1 MIIMERKIAF
11 FDIDGTLTSELD
23 GSILPSTKTA
33 IKKARENGHIMFIN
47 SGRCM
52 QNIEKRFL
60 EIGFDG
66 IISGCGTNIYC
77 KENGTFKELLY
88 VSQSHAVTYEILTHA
103 RKFDLDLLFES
114 KNYVRFD
121 TQRPLLTEGGIRHY
135 NAFLGRNYDM
145 SQNPEDEH
153 FTCDKF
159 VVWFTNIEDLPAFRQ
174 VSDQYFE
181 CIDRG
186 GNFREFV
193 PTGYS
198 KATGIQFVLDH
209 YQISIKNSYSFGDS
223 NNDLPML
230 NYTKYSIAMGNAIP
244 PSLCNQVT
252 YVSAKSSQ
260 NGIRQALEYYGFI

>member
-1 MIIMERKIAF
+1 MERKIAF

-23 GSILPSTKTA
+23 GSVLPSTKNA
-33 IKKARENGHIMFIN
+33 IKKARDNGHIMFIN
-47 SGRCM
+47 TGRCM
-52 QNIEKRFL
+52 QNVEKRFL

-77 KENGTFKELLY
+77 NENGINKELLY
-88 VSQSHAVTYEILTHA
+88 VSQTHAVTSEILAHA
-103 RKFDLDLLFES
+103 RKFKLDLLFES

-121 TQRPLLTEGGIRHY
+121 TKTPLLTEGGIRQY
-135 NAFLGRNYDM
+135 NAFLSRNYDM
-145 SQNPEDEH
+145 SQNPEEED

-159 VVWFTNIEDLPAFRQ
+159 VVWFTDMEDLPAFQR
-174 VSDQYFE
+174 VSDKYFE

-193 PTGYS
+193 PIGYS

-209 YQISIKNSYSFGDS
+209 YQIAHENSYSFGDS

-230 NYTKYSIAMGNAIP
+230 NYTNYSVAMGNAVP
-244 PSLCNQVT
+244 ASLFDQVT
-252 YVSAKSSQ
+252 YISAKSSE
-260 NGIRQALEYYGFI
+260 NGIRQALEHYGFI

>member
-1 MIIMERKIAF
+1 MERKIAF

-33 IKKARENGHIMFIN
+33 IKKARDNGNLMFIN
-47 SGRCM
+47 TGRCM
-52 QNIEKRFL
+52 QNVEKRFL

-77 KENGTFKELLY
+77 EADGTLKELLY
-88 VSQSHAVTYEILTHA
+88 VPQTHAVTYEILTHA
-103 RKFDLDLLFES
+103 RKFELDILFES
-114 KNYVRFD
+114 KNYVCFD
-121 TQRPLLTEGGIRHY
+121 TQRPLLTEGGIRQN
-135 NAFLGRNYDM
+135 NAFLSRNYDM
-145 SQNPEDEH
+145 SQNPENDN

-174 VSDQYFE
+174 VSDQHFE

-193 PTGYS
+193 PAGYS
-198 KATGIQFVLDH
+198 KATGIQFVLD
-209 YQISIKNSYSFGDS
+209 YYGITIENSYSFGDS

-230 NYTKYSIAMGNAIP
+230 SYTKYSIAMGNATP
-244 PSLCNQVT
+244 ASLFDKVT
-252 YVSAKSSQ
+252 YVSAQSSQ
-260 NGIRQALEYYGFI
+260 NGIWQALEYYGFI